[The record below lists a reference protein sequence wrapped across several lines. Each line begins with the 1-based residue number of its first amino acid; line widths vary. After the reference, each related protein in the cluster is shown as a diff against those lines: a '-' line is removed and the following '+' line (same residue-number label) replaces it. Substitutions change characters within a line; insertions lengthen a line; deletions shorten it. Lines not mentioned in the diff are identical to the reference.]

1 MSPTPDFAGTSPVV
15 HVTERLHSEGLPLV
29 VHPDW
34 QSEFDW
40 LVQGTTVCLRERDFD
55 LALFGAAPAGE
66 VLGRWEELRQGLG
79 FTALV
84 HARQVHE
91 ATVRF
96 HDDSRRS
103 GGLVLS
109 EACDGHLTRT
119 PGLGLAVAL
128 ADCVPVTLVH
138 ADQRAVALLHAGWRG
153 TAAGIVARGVEA
165 FKWRLGAKAS
175 ELRAHLGPAICG
187 HCYEVGPEVHQAL
200 RGETPP
206 AALPIDI
213 RAILRGQLLE
223 AGVASEKV
231 TVSTHC
237 TRCEPGDGDRDFGFY
252 SHRAGA
258 VGRQI
263 ALAGIVQGPR

>member
-1 MSPTPDFAGTSPVV
+1 MSSTPDFAGTSPVV

-34 QSEFDW
+34 QAEFDW
-40 LVQGTTVCLRERDFD
+40 LVQGTTVCPRERGFD

-66 VLGRWEELRQGLG
+66 VLGRWEVLRQKLG
-79 FTALV
+79 FKALV

-96 HDDSRRS
+96 HDDGRRP

-109 EACDGHLTRT
+109 EPCDGHLTRT
-119 PGLGLAVAL
+119 PGLGLTVAL

-138 ADQRAVALLHAGWRG
+138 AQRRAVALLHAGWRG
-153 TAAGIVARGVEA
+153 AVAGIVARGVEA
-165 FKWRLGAKAS
+165 FKWRLGAKAG

-187 HCYEVGPEVHQAL
+187 RCYEVGPEVHQAL
-200 RGETPP
+200 RGESPP
-206 AALPIDI
+206 AAMPIDV
-213 RAILRGQLLE
+213 RAILCGQLLE
-223 AGVASEKV
+223 AGVPNDQI

-237 TRCEPGDGDRDFGFY
+237 TRCESGDGDRGFGFY

-263 ALAGIVQGPR
+263 ALAGIVRGP